1 MQVILKTKVNFSGNE
16 FYCILLSTILLEK
29 RMEFCNQNEF
39 VSFILFCVCVC
50 VLLKKRIIFNF
61 GLKNM
66 ISGFRRISRFS
77 GTRFLSRQSR
87 GDCSNK
93 IKRYFSIKRIQKSSF
108 YLLKNHFLRK
118 CITLQLVFSLTDLGY
133 VALQGKYKT

>member
-1 MQVILKTKVNFSGNE
+1 METSFTAFYYRQFCWKNEWNFATKMNS
-16 FYCILLSTILLEK
+16 YH
-29 RMEFCNQNEF
+29 
-39 VSFILFCVCVC
+39 LFCFVCVC